1 MIYLLIFFISIII
14 GFINTLAGSGSLVM
28 LPILM
33 KMGLSANIAN
43 GTNRVAIFFQS
54 LTGMLIF
61 LQEKKL
67 DWRKNLLPLI
77 FPAILGGLI
86 GAYFSTQMKAD
97 DLKFFIIILMFV
109 MLGIVILKP
118 EKWLKTKENEV
129 LRLHHFSTWLLMFA
143 AGFYG
148 GFIQASVG
156 VVLLSIL
163 VLQVRYDLT
172 EANSLKVLVIGAYA
186 LPVLCIFIWQGQVDW
201 FWGIFTAF
209 GQSIGAYIG
218 AKFASVSPKAKIYTY
233 YLLIFVILISI
244 MQFLWT

>member
-1 MIYLLIFFISIII
+1 MIYLFIFLISILI

-33 KMGLSANIAN
+33 NMGLSANVAN
-43 GTNRVAIFFQS
+43 GTNRIAIFFQS
-54 LTGMLIF
+54 LTGMIIF
-61 LQEKKL
+61 LKEKKL
-67 DWRKNLLPLI
+67 DWKKNLLPLI

-97 DLKFFIIILMFV
+97 DLKSFIVVLMFI
-109 MLGIVILKP
+109 MLGVVILKP
-118 EKWLKTKENEV
+118 EKWLKTKENET
-129 LRLHHFSTWLLMFA
+129 LRLYHFSTWLLMFL

-163 VLQVRYDLT
+163 VLQIRYDLT
-172 EANSLKVLVIGAYA
+172 EANGLKVLVIGAYA
-186 LPVLCIFIWQGQVDW
+186 LPVLCVFIWQGQVNW
-201 FWGIFTAF
+201 FWGIFTAV

-218 AKFASVSPKAKIYTY
+218 AKFASNSPKAKIYTY
-233 YLLIFVILISI
+233 YLLILVILVSI
-244 MQFLWT
+244 IQFLST